1 MKKRISFLY
10 ELCVCLAVVCLIYL
24 FFHSKNQLFVKGSTQ
39 DYCQLDQ
46 QHYTVKKDPHAPI
59 GIREIYQIHPSEIP
73 AESNAL
79 VFRTVHQNVDVYI
92 DNSLVFR
99 LKKAAGTPGGRSPG
113 SRWNTALILAEH
125 QGKEIR
131 VEIQPV
137 YEAVKGLTPVFYAG
151 TRYSICMEIVRQDY
165 LSMLLSIIA
174 IVIGIGF
181 MAFTTYSYHS
191 FAFDRSLF
199 MMGQFAML
207 IGIWKLADTG
217 LFTLLTKRED
227 LVSSLSLLALFLLS
241 VPFTQYIREMFSRR
255 DHWIWNGLCMF
266 NIGIFL
272 LSVGLQASGIADLR
286 EMLWLVHLSMLLT
299 IFVVIPM
306 LYAEVQTTGWS
317 RRLKAMT
324 VCISVCLAGLGTDI
338 VIYYQ
343 SGGVR
348 VTNLGMIGF
357 LIYITVLGAVSLQ
370 DARRLIA
377 IGMRAKQLEQMAY
390 HDQLTGLYNRAAYAE
405 DTKAEN
411 FTAKGC
417 ILVMFDLNNL
427 KYCNDTFGHDKGDL
441 YIISSAARIFQIFGS
456 YGKCY
461 RMGGDEF
468 CVVLK
473 NTTQQECEQ
482 LLLCLKQETEN
493 WNHTQQESFTAQ
505 IAAGYALFDE
515 TADFDF
521 GDTRRRADKMMYKD
535 KFQMKQETETGNQ
548 AVREETRAE
557 NGTSV

>member
-10 ELCVCLAVVCLIYL
+10 ELCVCFAVVCLVYL
-24 FFHSKNQLFVKGSTQ
+24 FFNSKNQLFIKGSTQ
-39 DYCQLDQ
+39 DYCRLE
-46 QHYTVKKDPHAPI
+46 QHRYTVKKDSRAPV
-59 GIREIYQIHPSEIP
+59 GIREIYRIHPDEIP

-79 VFRTVHQNVDVYI
+79 IFRTVHQNVDVYI
-92 DNSLVFR
+92 DNILVFR

-113 SRWNTALILAEH
+113 SRWNTALILAEQ

-137 YEAVKGLTPVFYAG
+137 YEMVKGLTPVFYAG
-151 TRYSICMEIVRQDY
+151 VRYSIYMEIVRQDY
-165 LSMLLSIIA
+165 VSMLLGIIA

-181 MAFTTYSYHS
+181 MVFTTYSYHS
-191 FAFDRSLF
+191 LAFDRSLF

-217 LFTLLTKRED
+217 LFGLLTKRED
-227 LVSSLSLLALFLLS
+227 MASYLSFLALLLLA
-241 VPFTQYIREMFSRR
+241 VPFIQYIREMFSRK
-255 DHWIWNGLCMF
+255 DHWIWNGLCIF

-272 LSVGLQASGIADLR
+272 LSIGLQAAGIADLR
-286 EMLWLVHLSMLLT
+286 EMLWLVHLSMLVV
-299 IFVVIPM
+299 IFVIIPM
-306 LYAEVQTTGWS
+306 LYAEVLTTGWS
-317 RRLKAMT
+317 RRLKAMV
-324 VCISVCLAGLGTDI
+324 VCISICLVGLSVDM
-338 VIYYQ
+338 VIYYR
-343 SGGVR
+343 SGGVN

-377 IGMRAKQLEQMAY
+377 IGMRAKHLERMAY

-405 DTKAEN
+405 DTKAES
-411 FTAKGC
+411 TVAKGC

-441 YIISSAARIFQIFGS
+441 YIISCADRILKVFGS
-456 YGKCY
+456 AGKCY

-468 CVVLK
+468 CVLLK
-473 NTTQQECEQ
+473 NTTQQECEK
-482 LLLCLKQETEN
+482 LIIRLKQETEK
-493 WNHTQQESFTAQ
+493 WNRTQQEAFIAQ

-515 TADFDF
+515 TEDLDL
-521 GDTRRRADKMMYKD
+521 GDTRRRADKMMYQD
-535 KFQMKQETETGNQ
+535 KFRMKQEPGSKTDRKEAGAGNG
-548 AVREETRAE
+548 E
-557 NGTSV
+557 SV

>member
-10 ELCVCLAVVCLIYL
+10 ELCVCLAGVCLIYL
-24 FFHSKNQLFVKGSTQ
+24 FFHSRNLLFVKGSTQ
-39 DYCQLDQ
+39 DYCRLEPQGC
-46 QHYTVKKDPHAPI
+46 VVEKDRRAPV

-92 DNSLVFR
+92 DHKLVFR

-113 SRWNTALILAEH
+113 SRWNTALILAEQ

-151 TRYSICMEIVRQDY
+151 TRYSIYMEIVRQDC
-165 LSMLLSIIA
+165 LSMLLSMIA
-174 IVIGIGF
+174 IMIGIGF
-181 MAFTTYSYHS
+181 MVFTAYSCHS
-191 FAFDRSLF
+191 LAFDRSLF

-207 IGIWKLADTG
+207 IGIWKLADTV
-217 LFTLLTKRED
+217 LFGLLTKRED
-227 LVSSLSLLALFLLS
+227 MASYLSLLALLLLS

-255 DHWIWNGLCMF
+255 DHWIWNGLCMVH
-266 NIGIFL
+266 IGIFL
-272 LSVGLQASGIADLR
+272 LSVGLQALDIADLR
-286 EMLWLVHLSMLLT
+286 EMLWLVHLSLLLT
-299 IFVVIPM
+299 VFVIIPM
-306 LYAEVQTTGWS
+306 LYAEVQTVGWS
-317 RRLKAMT
+317 RRLKAMA
-324 VCISVCLAGLGTDI
+324 VCISFCAAGLGTDM
-338 VIYYQ
+338 VIYYR

-357 LIYITVLGAVSLQ
+357 LIYITVLGVVSLQ

-377 IGMRAKQLEQMAY
+377 IGMRAKHLEQMAY

-405 DTKAEN
+405 DTKAEK
-411 FTAKGC
+411 FSAKGS
-417 ILVMFDLNNL
+417 IVVMFDLNNL

-441 YIISSAARIFQIFGS
+441 YIITCAGWIFQIFGPA
-456 YGKCY
+456 GKCY

-468 CVVLK
+468 CVLLK
-473 NTTQQECEQ
+473 NTTRQECED
-482 LLLCLKQETEN
+482 LLARLKQETNN
-493 WNHTQQESFTAQ
+493 WNRTKQEAFAAQ

-515 TADFDF
+515 TSDFDLA
-521 GDTRRRADKMMYKD
+521 DTRSRADKMMYQD
-535 KFQMKQETETGNQ
+535 KFQMKQEQE
-548 AVREETRAE
+548 AD
-557 NGTSV
+557 SCL